1 MPFTPVHTLA
11 AVPLSRFWS
20 RPGSFS
26 ALVIGS
32 MVPDWP
38 LFVPVGP
45 QYATTHSVSGLFT
58 ACLPLGLGIAF
69 FYQAALKQALY
80 ELLPEP
86 LRARLAC
93 YLAAPVIRRADTL
106 AVLAVAVLLGSA
118 SHIVWDAFTH
128 RGAWGVALVPSLAD
142 VWVRAGTLHVAGYA
156 VLQLG
161 FSLLGLPLLFLLV
174 ARWYRRADPVAVAP
188 SSLARPLR
196 VSWVLLLLAAPAAL
210 LGDMLI
216 EAFRVVSPQEL
227 RVVLYLGVT
236 RAGFALLL
244 LLVAYA
250 LYFAVAGKLRTAAVS
265 ASR

>member
-1 MPFTPVHTLA
+1 MPFTPVHALA
-11 AVPLSRFWS
+11 AVPLSRLWS

-38 LFVPVGP
+38 LFVPLGP
-45 QYATTHSVSGLFT
+45 QYATTHSVSGLFI

-69 FYQAALKQALY
+69 FYHVALKQPLY

-86 LRARLAC
+86 LRARLAR
-93 YLAAPVIRRADTL
+93 YLAAPPIGRAETL
-106 AVLAVAVLLGSA
+106 PVLAAAVLLGSA

-128 RGAWGVALVPSLAD
+128 RGAWGVALVPPLAD
-142 VWVRAGTLHVAGYA
+142 VWVRTGTLDVAGYS

-161 FSLLGLPLLFLLV
+161 FSLLGLLLLFLLV
-174 ARWYRRADPVAVAP
+174 VRWYRRADPVAVAP
-188 SSLARPLR
+188 SPLARPLR
-196 VSWVLLLLAAPAAL
+196 VSWVLLFLLVPAAL

-216 EAFRVVSPQEL
+216 EAFRVVSLQEL
-227 RVVLYLGVT
+227 RAVLYLGVT

-250 LYFAVAGKLRTAAVS
+250 LYFAVAGKHRTAAAS